1 MNSGLILGSVGKWA
15 VKLVNESA
23 LIGLHFA
30 PFFCALSWHRSH
42 GVKGVYFALHGLCTA
57 SVAHISTEAPRARN
71 SGVCGHYR
79 GQVDRSQPPRCH
91 RAKMRGICGSP
102 HVSCGVGFS
111 GRLEGGKWVVNERRS
126 EGVFTAFWLPFY
138 LFYSPF
144 GVLK

>member
-1 MNSGLILGSVGKWA
+1 MQRRWRIYRQKPLECVIA
-15 VKLVNESA
+15 A
-23 LIGLHFA
+23 FA
-30 PFFCALSWHRSH
+30 
-42 GVKGVYFALHGLCTA
+42 GVAGGRW
-57 SVAHISTEAPRARN
+57 I
-71 SGVCGHYR
+71 
-79 GQVDRSQPPRCH
+79 DRIPPRCP

-102 HVSCGVGFS
+102 HVSYGVGFS